1 MFLCEVMEEIMAD
14 VAGVWVLVAILGG
27 AWIVLNG

>member
-1 MFLCEVMEEIMAD
+1 MLVLEVMEEIMGD